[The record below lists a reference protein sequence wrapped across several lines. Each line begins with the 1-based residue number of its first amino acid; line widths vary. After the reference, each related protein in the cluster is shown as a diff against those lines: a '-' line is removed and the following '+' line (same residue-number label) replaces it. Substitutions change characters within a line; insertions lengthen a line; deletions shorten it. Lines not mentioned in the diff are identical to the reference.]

1 MLPASPHGAVQ
12 IRPLGRSDRERLADA
27 YARLGE
33 ETRRRRFRS
42 AATRLSARDLDALTG
57 IDHRGHE
64 ALAAVAPD
72 GDIVGVARYVRL
84 PHAPGAAEVAV
95 AVADAW
101 QGRGVAR
108 RLLEELAG
116 RARAEGVARFI
127 AYVGA
132 DNPIVRRWIARL
144 GGVAVAHHDD
154 EIVYAVPL
162 DGRAERRAAA

>member
-1 MLPASPHGAVQ
+1 MLAASRQGAVQ
-12 IRPLGRSDRERLADA
+12 IRPLGRRDRERLADA

-42 AATRLSARDLDALTG
+42 AATRLSERDLDALTA

-64 ALAAVAPD
+64 ALAAVTPD
-72 GDIVGVARYVRL
+72 GDIIGVARYVGL
-84 PHAPGAAEVAV
+84 PQAPGAAEVAV

-101 QGRGVAR
+101 HGRGVGR

-116 RARAEGVARFI
+116 RARAAGVTRFV

-132 DNPIVRRWIARL
+132 DNAIVRRWLARL
-144 GGVAVAHHDD
+144 GGVAVAHDDD
-154 EIVYAVPL
+154 EVVYTVPL
-162 DGRAERRAAA
+162 DGRALHRPAA